1 MQLYSILDSENY
13 ITHCI
18 VSDACPQNGTPLLN
32 TQFVK
37 PRLVGGVLIETHV
50 TTTEELIEIEFA
62 KYQQRER
69 DGMDAYLKISAE
81 FRVAKLSGQI
91 SEAEHKA
98 IENLLIPVR
107 DEIRAGQWISGLVK
121 MEALGSQNIGV
132 ALYDRLYLQ
141 ISNYIA
147 QCY

>member
-1 MQLYSILDSENY
+1 MPLYSILDSENY

-18 VSDACPQNGTPLLN
+18 MSDTCPQNGTHLLN
-32 TQFVK
+32 TEFVK

>member
-1 MQLYSILDSENY
+1 MPLYSILDSENY

-18 VSDACPQNGTPLLN
+18 MSDTCPQNGTHLLN
-32 TQFVK
+32 TEFVK

-50 TTTEELIEIEFA
+50 TTAEELIEIEFA